1 MLDPILVFGVMTAG
15 GAGAIVRL
23 ICGKWRGMLPWGTL
37 LANLLAGVVLGFTMG
52 GHLAVWVTALL
63 FSGFAGGLSTF
74 SGVAAETGQLV
85 MARKYLLAA
94 GNLAANLL
102 LPVLAV
108 YLPVLALATLVN

>member
-1 MLDPILVFGVMTAG
+1 MLDPLLVLGVMASG
-15 GAGAIVRL
+15 GAGAVVRL
-23 ICGKWRGMLPWGTL
+23 VCGKWRGVLPWGTL

-52 GHLAVWVTALL
+52 GHLAVWLTALL

-85 MARKYLLAA
+85 MGRKFLLAA

-108 YLPVLALATLVN
+108 YLPVLLVATLVN